1 MDDFLKIEYEQCLS
15 LMKYY
20 DDRQM
25 SLMKYATG
33 LSSSVISII
42 FAFHKINN
50 SPSNIDWGFISIIS
64 LVTIFG
70 LLTLLLSM
78 AQNRLY
84 FIYPARQVN
93 AIRNTFLSMVKD
105 KFQNNQMYT
114 STSFSAFKW
123 FSTQSLMIVF
133 VGLQVGIYSGLL
145 YYSTIIAKTKK
156 APCLWWPI
164 IIMLVVSLI
173 LYAGLGVYLVEKSKQ
188 SPDKSVHSLDQGEQ
202 S

>member
-1 MDDFLKIEYEQCLS
+1 MDEFLKVEYEQCLS

-25 SLMKYATG
+25 AFMKYATG

-50 SPSNIDWGFISIIS
+50 STTNIDWGFIAIIS

-70 LLTLLLSM
+70 LLSLLLAM

-93 AIRNTFLSMVKD
+93 ALRSAFLPFVAD
-105 KFQNNQMYT
+105 KFQNNQMYRTT
-114 STSFSAFKW
+114 SIKAFKW

-133 VGLQVGIYSGLL
+133 VGFQVGIYSGLFH
-145 YYSTIIAKTKK
+145 YSAFFARTNN
-156 APCLWWPI
+156 APCLAWPVI
-164 IIMLVVSLI
+164 SMMIVSISLYVSLGI
-173 LYAGLGVYLVEKSKQ
+173 YLNKKSEQ
-188 SPDKSVHSLDQGEQ
+188 PPDASIHSAP
-202 S
+202 

>member
-1 MDDFLKIEYEQCLS
+1 MDEFLKVEYEQCLS

-25 SLMKYATG
+25 AFMKYATG
-33 LSSSVISII
+33 LSSSVVSII

-50 SPSNIDWGFISIIS
+50 SATSTDWGFIALISI
-64 LVTIFG
+64 VTTLG
-70 LLTLLLSM
+70 LFSLLLAM

-93 AIRNTFLSMVKD
+93 ALRSAFLSFVED
-105 KFQNNQMYT
+105 KFKDNQMYT
-114 STSFSAFKW
+114 TTSIKAFKW

-133 VGLQVGIYSGLL
+133 VVMQVGIYTGLFH
-145 YYSTIIAKTKK
+145 YSAFVAKTST
-156 APCLWWPI
+156 APCLMWPVRTALI
-164 IIMLVVSLI
+164 VSI
-173 LYAGLGVYLVEKSKQ
+173 SIYVILGVYLINKGKQ
-188 SPDKSVHSLDQGEQ
+188 EPDKSIHSV